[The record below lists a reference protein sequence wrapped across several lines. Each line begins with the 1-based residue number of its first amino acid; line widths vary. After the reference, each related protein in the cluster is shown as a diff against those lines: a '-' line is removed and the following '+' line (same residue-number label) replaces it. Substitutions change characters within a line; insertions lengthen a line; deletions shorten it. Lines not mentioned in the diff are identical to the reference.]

1 LEAAEN
7 QRLTLNAED
16 IVVETGGMKGRRKEI
31 TRDELHEVLKKGLG
45 VSQIFSEYGMT
56 ELMSQAYFQ
65 PESGRFLP
73 APWMKI
79 LVRDPLAPTQLLDF
93 GQAGGLQVIDLGN
106 LHSCAFLAT
115 GDVGKVWKDGSFE
128 VMGRFDAAEVRG
140 CNLLV
145 Q

>member
-1 LEAAEN
+1 
-7 QRLTLNAED
+7 
-16 IVVETGGMKGRRKEI
+16 M
-31 TRDELHEVLKKGLG
+31 HEVLKKGLG